1 MQALRVCMRACVHV
15 FGRVCLCLCHAC
27 VVVCQIFCSLSS
39 LPLCAFLSLTV
50 LTPLS
55 VCMNKSIHHLFP
67 LTMLP
72 ISTIFQLAPSV
83 PLPPTAKC
91 TLEYTSVL
99 LYRVLFPPVFHLT
112 HLISLLP
119 SCYILY
125 SLLALISPP
134 PFASHCSPSFRSFSL
149 TSPPSPMYIGP
160 LLSSPP
166 QGADASGAAP
176 PTATSTPAAAAATG
190 GESKKDGVFGELS
203 QGGSVT
209 SGEHSVTVTTVA

>member
-39 LPLCAFLSLTV
+39 LPLRAFLSLTV

-55 VCMNKSIHHLFP
+55 VCMNISIPHLFP

-83 PLPPTAKC
+83 PLPPTGQVH
-91 TLEYTSVL
+91 TGVQINQLYYVL
-99 LYRVLFPPVFHLT
+99 LPSVFHLA
-112 HLISLLP
+112 HLISFLP
-119 SCYILY
+119 FCYALY
-125 SLLALISPP
+125 SLLSLISPP

-176 PTATSTPAAAAATG
+176 PTATPTPAAAAATG
-190 GESKKDGVFGELS
+190 GESKKEGVFSELS